1 MAFPIPQVLT
11 YTYHA
16 EGILNG
22 GEGRTKGESSGAFA
36 RPLSFLLIFPC
47 FYLLFSLPFLSER

>member
-22 GEGRTKGESSGAFA
+22 GGRQDKGRKLRGLCQAPE
-36 RPLSFLLIFPC
+36 LSLNLSLL
-47 FYLLFSLPFLSER
+47 LAVVLASLS